1 MLVPPP
7 PLPYTLAPDLAEMP
21 PEELAG
27 LERALSTLTG
37 HFAGV
42 VVVAIAEAADV
53 RVIELATEDGQV
65 MLLDSNAALLRD

>member
-7 PLPYTLAPDLAEMP
+7 PLPYTLSPHLEDMAPADLA
-21 PEELAG
+21 A
-27 LERALSTLTG
+27 LERALMTLTG

-42 VVVAIAEAADV
+42 VVVGVAQAAGV

-65 MLLDSNAALLRD
+65 MLLDSEPALTE

>member
-7 PLPYTLAPDLAEMP
+7 PLPYTLAPDLTDMP
-21 PEELAG
+21 PEDLAG

-37 HFAGV
+37 HFGGV
-42 VVVAIAEAADV
+42 VVVAIAEAAGV

-65 MLLDSNAALLRD
+65 MLLDSSTALLRD